1 MAVTIFF
8 GDNAATCKYILIKD
22 CEYNLYFVKMQEVW
36 TQQFWHSQNKFC
48 FCSRRLLLYLRF
60 AHIY

>member
-22 CEYNLYFVKMQEVW
+22 CKYNLYFVEMQEEW
-36 TQQFWHSQNKFC
+36 MLQFRQSENKFC
-48 FCSRRLLLYLRF
+48 FCRSASVYLPE
-60 AHIY
+60 YVP

>member
-22 CEYNLYFVKMQEVW
+22 CEYNLYFVKMQEEW
-36 TQQFWHSQNKFC
+36 TLLFRHSQNKLC
-48 FCSRRLLLYLRF
+48 FCSQLFRIF
-60 AHIY
+60 APYVP

>member
-36 TQQFWHSQNKFC
+36 TRRSRQGQN
-48 FCSRRLLLYLRF
+48 
-60 AHIY
+60 